1 MNVQHLLIL
10 TLSLLISGCGSL
22 LPSAPNVKQVEIQSK
37 AVERTRLNIKDPAP
51 LKARE
56 VKFIIITKEN
66 YDTVMQDL
74 VSKGMDPVVFALTD
88 EGYEQL
94 SLTIAEIRNLLA
106 TQKSIIARYREY
118 YEPKQQD

>member
-1 MNVQHLLIL
+1 VNVQHLLIL

-22 LPSAPNVKQVEIQSK
+22 WPSAPNVKQVEIQSK

>member
-1 MNVQHLLIL
+1 VNVQHLLIL